1 MATQK
6 KMSNVNFVVGIEGVS
21 RKFARRMDTAVNKL
35 YTPGLAGLR
44 VSDATKVIPGV
55 SYFGNM
61 SRSVNVFGIGNVTR
75 NNFFVRK
82 PYNAK
87 AATQAQIEVRENL
100 TAAKRWVDAA
110 MKDLTSITQN
120 QQTFLTCRDD
130 FSKKV
135 WGVSVFGYQSM
146 TGWMMGCAMAKL
158 KSGGELPTNH
168 LLTIDV

>member
-1 MATQK
+1 MASQK
-6 KMSNVNFVVGIEGVS
+6 KMSNVNFIVGIEGVS

-35 YTPGLAGLR
+35 YTPGTAGLR
-44 VSDATKVIPGV
+44 STDATNVIPGV
-55 SYFGNM
+55 SYFGNV
-61 SRSVNVFGIGNVTR
+61 SRQTYVFGIGNVTR

-87 AATQAQIEVRENL
+87 EATQAQIEVRENL

-110 MKDLTSITQN
+110 MMDLAAITPN
-120 QQTFLTCRDD
+120 QTTFLACRDD

-146 TGWMMGCAMAKL
+146 RGWMMGCAIAKL
-158 KSGGELPTNH
+158 KAGDELPTNH
-168 LLTIDV
+168 LLTIDA

>member
-1 MATQK
+1 MASQK

-55 SYFGNM
+55 SYFGNV
-61 SRSVNVFGIGNVTR
+61 SRSVNVLGIGNVTR
-75 NNFFVRK
+75 NTFFVRK

-87 AATQAQIEVRENL
+87 AATQAQITVRENL
-100 TAAKRWVDAA
+100 TAAKRWVDVA
-110 MKDLTSITQN
+110 LTSLAVITQN
-120 QQTFLTCRDD
+120 QQTFLTCRED
-130 FSKKV
+130 FSKTV

-146 TGWMMGCAMAKL
+146 RGWMMGCAMAKL
-158 KSGGELPTNH
+158 KADGELPSDH
-168 LLTIDV
+168 LLTLDA